1 MANIVIHKIEISNCP
16 NLAEVLEAVTTP
28 ANDPETDDIN
38 FFDFNTIIPEPPELK
53 IINAPH
59 GAASLAYFLTDRA
72 TRPLSRINLNRY
84 DPAVRGSSDYKTVL
98 NDMREI
104 LTMYD
109 EKGNVKETT
118 DDRYTGHF
126 ALPPTLD
133 ALYESGKAITTLG
146 DNHGFTNW
154 FSTRMAI
161 WGTRFNCLSSIRNEN
176 GVVFDTAWSSPRPVI
191 DAFAEKFNL
200 TMTVK
205 IAEEGKFFWN
215 VLNYENGELVEERDC
230 EDADK
235 YNLYLELFGYEI
247 EEESD
252 EDEDENSV
260 AVVSS

>member
-28 ANDPETDDIN
+28 ADDPKIDDPN
-38 FFDFNTIIPEPPELK
+38 YFDFNTIIPEPPELK

-59 GAASLAYFLTDRA
+59 SAASLAYFLTDRA
-72 TRPLSRINLNRY
+72 TSPLSRINLNRY
-84 DPAVRGSSDYKTVL
+84 DPAVYGSSDYKTVL

-109 EKGNVKETT
+109 QNGNVIETT
-118 DDRYTGHF
+118 NNRYSGHY

-133 ALYESGKAITTLG
+133 ALYESGKAITTLA
-146 DNHGFTNW
+146 DNHGYTNW
-154 FSTRMAI
+154 YETRMAI
-161 WGTRFNCLSSIRNEN
+161 WGTRFNCSCSSRVEN
-176 GVVFDTAWSSPRPVI
+176 GLFFDTAWSSPRSVI

-205 IAEEGKFFWN
+205 IAEEGHFFWY

-230 EDADK
+230 EEDDK

-247 EEESD
+247 EDESD
-252 EDEDENSV
+252 EDEITDEIANS
-260 AVVSS
+260 